1 MRNLRSINVALLL
14 RVNPHIPFDLGVL
27 NVLYRLT
34 ISRIRAG
41 YSYAPQFLGGTIFV
55 AFTLGYST
63 YALKMLDPFEAVRLI
78 KDVEYDALEICAA
91 DGWPSSPI
99 DFNASQQSDLGKL
112 SQDLGFASL
121 IMFALID
128 VCAPQSDRMAMLELT
143 KKKFEMAQ
151 RLHYD
156 DSPILITT
164 TPGHSAPPWES
175 GREQIR
181 DSFLLLADMAA
192 EHGIVV
198 AIEAHAGTDFETPEK
213 AVWMMEQSQHPNLK
227 LDLDISHFVVEGSEM
242 VHSVD
247 LTAEYSAMVHI
258 KDGEKIDDKVQ
269 FCLPGDGGIDIPAF
283 MTALRGNGLEEL
295 PVFAEVSVMQSRED
309 DYSPR
314 GAAEFCYNA
323 LDSARIAIS

>member
-1 MRNLRSINVALLL
+1 M
-14 RVNPHIPFDLGVL
+14 
-27 NVLYRLT
+27 
-34 ISRIRAG
+34 
-41 YSYAPQFLGGTIFV
+41 

-63 YALKMLDPFEAVRLI
+63 YALRMLDPFDAVQLI
-78 KDVEYDALEICAA
+78 KDTGYDALEICAA
-91 DGWPSSPI
+91 DGWPSSPLE
-99 DFNASQQSDLGKL
+99 FSASKQSDLAKL
-112 SQDLGFASL
+112 SQDLGFDSP

-128 VCAPQSDRMAMLELT
+128 VCAPHSDRMPMLELT

-164 TPGHSAPPWES
+164 TPGHSAPPWSS
-175 GREQIR
+175 GKEQIR
-181 DSFLLLADMAA
+181 DAFMTLADMAA
-192 EHGIVV
+192 ENDIVV

-213 AVWMMEQSQHPNLK
+213 AVWMMEQTQHPNLK

-242 VHSVD
+242 VHSVS
-247 LTAEYSAMVHI
+247 LTAEHSAMVHI
-258 KDGEKIDDKVQ
+258 KDGEKIGDDVQ

-283 MTALRGNGLEEL
+283 MSALRSNGLEHL
-295 PVFAEVSVMQSRED
+295 PVFAEVSVQQSREA

-323 LDSARIAIS
+323 LDSARKAIS